1 MPPSLTLD
9 QIENLPHKPA
19 SDVKRVGWR
28 GVMQTVGRE
37 GKVVVTNHRRPE
49 AVILS
54 IDEYDAIRQALR
66 RVAGRSE
73 PALEALRRRF
83 DERLASLQEPDAGAR
98 LGGLMA
104 DPVRLAGEVK
114 AGEGF

>member
-1 MPPSLTLD
+1 MSTGEPAMPPSLTLD

-54 IDEYDAIRQALR
+54 IDEYDAIRQALQ
-66 RVAGRSE
+66 RVAARSE
-73 PALEALRRRF
+73 PALEAPRRPF
-83 DERLASLQEPDAGAR
+83 AERLASLQAPDASAR
-98 LGGLMA
+98 PREQVA
-104 DPVRLAGEVK
+104 DPARPAG
-114 AGEGF
+114 